1 MRYITAFLVF
11 MGLSLATVQVTLA
24 QEAVF
29 PDGSSVGLIVPKNM
43 QASSTFSGFEDVKTG
58 ASIVFTELPVD
69 AYAQIVTKFN
79 AEGLAPTGIV
89 VTDTVQDWTVKGAS
103 AARYVHGSQI
113 ASGVKY
119 RKWIVLT
126 QAPKTTAMVT
136 MQVPDGVVGGPS
148 DADIEATLRSI
159 EVRSPPTLEEQ
170 VAALPFKVGD
180 LAEFRPIRVLAG
192 ATYLLTDGPQDI
204 PISSAQPVVII
215 ASNLGTAPEADLRMD
230 FAKQAFASLT
240 GIKDVR
246 SDNETSAQAD
256 GGEWVEI
263 DGSAK
268 DAASGDTLYVAQIAR
283 FETDRYVRAILIV
296 RGTEKVKYADRFRRL
311 AKSLT
316 IN

>member
-1 MRYITAFLVF
+1 MRYITALLVF
-11 MGLSLATVQVTLA
+11 MVISLVNVQTGFA

-29 PDGSSVGLIVPKNM
+29 PEGSSVGLIIPKNM

-58 ASIVFTELPVD
+58 ASIVFTELPAD
-69 AYAQIVTKFN
+69 AYAQIVPKFN

-89 VTDTVQDWTVKGAS
+89 VTDAVQDWTVKGAS
-103 AARYVHGSQI
+103 AAKYIHGSQI

-119 RKWIVLT
+119 SKWIVLT

-136 MQVPDGVVGGPS
+136 MQVPDGIAGGPS

-159 EVRSPPTLEEQ
+159 AVRSPPTLEEQ
-170 VAALPFKVGD
+170 VTALPFKVGD
-180 LAEFRPIRVLAG
+180 LAEFRPIRVIAG
-192 ATYLLTDGPQDI
+192 ATYILTDGPQDI
-204 PISSAQPVVII
+204 PANSSQPVIII
-215 ASNLGTAPEADLRMD
+215 ASNLGNAPEADQRMD

-268 DAASGDTLYVAQIAR
+268 DTASGDTLYVAQIAR
-283 FETDRYVRAILIV
+283 FETNRYVRAILIV
-296 RGTEKVKYADRFRRL
+296 RSSEKDKYAERFRRL